1 MFKNLLDVDEK
12 VAKTVSIVY
21 RSVAN
26 KDIETHLS
34 LLLNLSKKIEIKLGV
49 SNSID
54 KPDDDFF
61 EEAQNQEANDIE
73 KSLSYKD
80 INQSIFL
87 QFLLLFTGTKLNTL
101 LTTSVIEKYK
111 MQKKLNTLF
120 MTDQQVL
127 A

>member
-54 KPDDDFF
+54 KPEDDFF

-73 KSLSYKD
+73 KSLSHKD

-120 MTDQQVL
+120 MTDQ
-127 A
+127 